1 VPIRGPCPAVSFLNK
16 LGIDDARQANYRT
29 PSGICSERKPRV
41 TGFQKFVIRAILGLG
56 FAVVA
61 TRMFYG
67 RVDIGYIAG
76 LAIILVGLAY
86 FAEYLRHR
94 KKR

>member
-1 VPIRGPCPAVSFLNK
+1 
-16 LGIDDARQANYRT
+16 
-29 PSGICSERKPRV
+29 V
-41 TGFQKFVIRAILGLG
+41 TGFQTFVIRAVLGLG
-56 FAVVA
+56 FAVIA

-67 RVDIGYIAG
+67 RVEIGYIVG
-76 LAIILVGLAY
+76 LAVILVGLAY

>member
-1 VPIRGPCPAVSFLNK
+1 VSGL
-16 LGIDDARQANYRT
+16 
-29 PSGICSERKPRV
+29 
-41 TGFQKFVIRAILGLG
+41 QKFVIRAILGLG
-56 FAVVA
+56 FAVIA

-67 RVDIGYIAG
+67 RVDIGTIVG

-94 KKR
+94 KNR

>member
-1 VPIRGPCPAVSFLNK
+1 M
-16 LGIDDARQANYRT
+16 
-29 PSGICSERKPRV
+29 

-67 RVDIGYIAG
+67 RVDIGLPSSAWRSFWWGWPILPNICVIAKNVDIG
-76 LAIILVGLAY
+76 RQLIPALRTPAPDRQSNIYGHGGAVY
-86 FAEYLRHR
+86 FIV
-94 KKR
+94 

>member
-1 VPIRGPCPAVSFLNK
+1 MTGKGLS
-16 LGIDDARQANYRT
+16 
-29 PSGICSERKPRV
+29 V
-41 TGFQKFVIRAILGLG
+41 TRFHIFVIRAILGLV
-56 FAVVA
+56 FAVIA

-67 RVDIGYIAG
+67 EVAISYVIG

-94 KKR
+94 KNR

>member
-1 VPIRGPCPAVSFLNK
+1 M
-16 LGIDDARQANYRT
+16 
-29 PSGICSERKPRV
+29 

-67 RVDIGYIAG
+67 RVNIGYIVG
-76 LAIILVGLAY
+76 LAVILVGLAY

-94 KKR
+94 RNR